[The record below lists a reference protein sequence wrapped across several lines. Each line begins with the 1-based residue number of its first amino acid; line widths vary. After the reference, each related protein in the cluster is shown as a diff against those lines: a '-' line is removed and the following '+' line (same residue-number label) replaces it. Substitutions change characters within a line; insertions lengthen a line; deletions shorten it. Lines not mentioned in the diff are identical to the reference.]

1 MPDWSPD
8 FKLSPHQTT
17 AVANTIKA
25 WTGKLE
31 SGSGVMKK
39 VMIVACTA
47 FGKTIVCCRLMWRA
61 QSAGYKCLFIVD
73 RDELVTQTQKK
84 LYAATGIVADIE
96 KASDR
101 ASLEAE
107 VVIASVQ
114 SLQDPDRLSRF
125 PADHFKIVIADE
137 AHVSLAAGWQR
148 VLKRFDSAN
157 MVGVTATPARGDRRD
172 LMKFWNGIAYE
183 MNLFDG
189 IKAGLVTPISVHQVE
204 IDIDL
209 EKIETD
215 CEEQVELSI
224 AMQPLWDKIIDE
236 WAATAKDRKT
246 LWFHTTIEASK
257 KFSERLI
264 ERGYSSRHV
273 SGVSKDRTEVIEE
286 FARNKF
292 QNLNNA
298 VLLTTGYDDPEI
310 SCVVILR
317 AIKSKVQYQQS
328 VGRGTRLFC
337 GKGCR
342 DYNAC
347 QCADKKKDLLL
358 LDVFGSF
365 PELSVM
371 TPADLCSD
379 SPDQVKAVKRAL
391 LQKQGVLDLNDIA
404 IIAATEREQA
414 LIRDLQ
420 KARKYGRKKV
430 YDVKY
435 IAAMYADHALVD
447 YDPESHGSWASL
459 EVMPEQKEFLV
470 ARGVDPTTV
479 TTRGHAQQVIN
490 LISRAYRNGLPS
502 ILQLGRLKDLG
513 IETQGLTRNN
523 ATQIINEHA
532 KYPNRIKHS
541 RV

>member
-1 MPDWSPD
+1 MSDWSPD
-8 FKLSPHQTT
+8 FTLSPHQTT
-17 AVANTIKA
+17 AVANVLKA
-25 WTGKLE
+25 WTGKLPN
-31 SGSGVMKK
+31 GAGIMKR
-39 VMIVACTA
+39 VLVVACTA
-47 FGKTIVCCRLMWRA
+47 FGKTIVCSRLMWRA
-61 QSAGYKCLFIVD
+61 KNAGYKSLFIVD
-73 RDELVTQTQKK
+73 RDELVSQTQKK

-96 KASDR
+96 KASSR

-114 SLQDPDRLSRF
+114 SLQDQERLSRF
-125 PADHFKIVIADE
+125 PTDHFRVVIADE

-148 VLKRFDSAN
+148 VLKHFECAN

-172 LMKFWNGIAYE
+172 LMKFWEGVAYE

-189 IKAGLVTPISVHQVE
+189 IAAGLVTPIKVHQVE

-209 EKIETD
+209 DKIETD
-215 CEEQVELSI
+215 CEEQVDLAV

-236 WAATAKDRKT
+236 WAAVAKDRKT

-257 KFSERLI
+257 KFSARLV

-273 SGVSKDRTEVIEE
+273 SGVSKDRVEVIEE

-298 VLLTTGYDDPEI
+298 VLLTTGYDDSEI

-317 AIKSKVQYQQS
+317 AIRSKVQYQQS
-328 VGRGTRLFC
+328 VGRGTRLYC

-347 QCADKKKDLLL
+347 TCPDKKQNLML

-379 SPDQVKAVKRAL
+379 SPEQIKAVKRTL
-391 LQKQGVLDLNDIA
+391 KDKQGVLDLNDIA

-414 LIRDLQ
+414 LIKELQ
-420 KARKYGRKKV
+420 KVRKYGRKKV
-430 YDVKY
+430 YDVRY
-435 IAAMYADHALVD
+435 IAAMYGEHDLID
-447 YDPESHGSWASL
+447 YDPESQGAWASL
-459 EVMPEQKEFLV
+459 EVMPEQKDFMVL
-470 ARGVDPTTV
+470 RGIDPETV
-479 TTRGHAQQVIN
+479 KTRGHAQQVISM
-490 LISRAYRNGLPS
+490 ISRAYRGGLPS
-502 ILQLGRLKDLG
+502 VLQLAKLKELG
-513 IETQGLTRNN
+513 IETSGITRNQ
-523 ATQIINEHA
+523 ATEILNEHLR
-532 KYPNRIKHS
+532 KYPKRS
-541 RV
+541 RF